1 MSSGEGGVLLFG
13 LPQRREHRER
23 EVILTRE
30 LLEQVNYLNQF
41 LPPECQIEYIHKDM
55 AKINKRFLPYN
66 GLYLKQIY
74 F

>member
-1 MSSGEGGVLLFG
+1 MTSVSSGEPIVLFG

-55 AKINKRFLPYN
+55 AKINKRL
-66 GLYLKQIY
+66 LYLNSS
-74 F
+74 